1 MSNTL
6 QSMHMHCRQDLRSP
20 DNLDVNVSNGGFR
33 MTTHTILII
42 DTLSQFNMITPLSAI
57 CTYPSQSERKSSPHF
72 KQSFWQKRQNKISH
86 DVADKFNELFVQI
99 NSSGF
104 TVEFIYFP
112 LTWLQGRKK
121 SLLSWPK
128 REKYKSAEVFVHVHR
143 SHTQAPTM
151 RSFRHVT
158 LLAPRD
164 SLSILKVFRKKQT
177 QEREITLD
185 DFGD

>member
-1 MSNTL
+1 MFQMVDSEWQHTPFWSSILSHNSTW
-6 QSMHMHCRQDLRSP
+6 SHRSQP
-20 DNLDVNVSNGGFR
+20 
-33 MTTHTILII
+33 
-42 DTLSQFNMITPLSAI
+42 SAHI
-57 CTYPSQSERKSSPHF
+57 HLKSERKSSLHF

-128 REKYKSAEVFVHVHR
+128 REKYKSAEVFVCACMYTDHTHRHQQRVHLDM
-143 SHTQAPTM
+143 QLC
-151 RSFRHVT
+151 
-158 LLAPRD
+158 LL
-164 SLSILKVFRKKQT
+164 
-177 QEREITLD
+177 REIHYQFSRY
-185 DFGD
+185 FGKNKRKSGK

>member
-20 DNLDVNVSNGGFR
+20 DNLDVNVSNGGLR

-42 DTLSQFNMITPLSAI
+42 NTLSQFNMITPLSAI
-57 CTYPSQSERKSSPHF
+57 CTYPSQSERKSSLHF
-72 KQSFWQKRQNKISH
+72 KQGFWQKRQNKISH

-104 TVEFIYFP
+104 TVELIYFP

-128 REKYKSAEVFVHVHR
+128 REKYKSAEVFVCACMYTDHTRRHQQRVH
-143 SHTQAPTM
+143 
-151 RSFRHVT
+151 
-158 LLAPRD
+158 
-164 SLSILKVFRKKQT
+164 
-177 QEREITLD
+177 LD
-185 DFGD
+185 M